1 MTSVFIE
8 GVYPM
13 NNKTKTFVRAALFA
27 AITAVATM
35 VIAIPLPGGG
45 YANLGDAVVLLSAF
59 FLPAPYAA
67 VAAGLGAGLADVL
80 LSYTLY
86 APATFVIKAL
96 MALCAGALARGKMGR
111 IVAAVLAE
119 CIMVGGY
126 FIFETA
132 LYGVAG
138 AVPALAGN
146 SVQGIVGAVAA
157 LILFHCLNPILNRK
171 EK

>member
-1 MTSVFIE
+1 
-8 GVYPM
+8 M
-13 NNKTKTFVRAALFA
+13 NTKTKTFVRAALFA
-27 AITAVATM
+27 ALTAVATM
-35 VIAIPLPGGG
+35 AIAIPLPGGG

-59 FLPAPYAA
+59 FLPGAYAA
-67 VAAGLGAGLADVL
+67 VAAGLGAAMADVL

-96 MALCAGALARGKMGR
+96 MALCAAALARGNKRR

-119 CIMVGGY
+119 CIMVAGY
-126 FIFETA
+126 FLFETV

-138 AVPALAGN
+138 AAPALAGN
-146 SVQGIVGAVAA
+146 SVQGVVGIVAA
-157 LILFHCLNPILNRK
+157 LILYHCLNPILNRK

>member
-1 MTSVFIE
+1 
-8 GVYPM
+8 
-13 NNKTKTFVRAALFA
+13 A
-27 AITAVATM
+27 
-35 VIAIPLPGGG
+35 
-45 YANLGDAVVLLSAF
+45 AF

-67 VAAGLGAGLADVL
+67 VTAGLGTAMADVL

-96 MALCAGALARGKMGR
+96 MALCAGALARGKLGR
-111 IVAAVLAE
+111 VVAAILAE

-126 FIFETA
+126 FLFETV

-157 LILFHCLNPILNRK
+157 LLLFHCLNPILNRK

>member
-1 MTSVFIE
+1 
-8 GVYPM
+8 M
-13 NNKTKTFVRAALFA
+13 NTKTKTFVRAALFA
-27 AITAVATM
+27 ALTAVATM
-35 VIAIPLPGGG
+35 AIAIPLPGGG

-80 LSYTLY
+80 LSYTIY
-86 APATFVIKAL
+86 APATFLIKAL
-96 MALCAGALARGKMGR
+96 MALCAAALARGKKRR
-111 IVAAVLAE
+111 IIAAILAE
-119 CIMVGGY
+119 CIMVAGY
-126 FIFETA
+126 FLFETV

-138 AVPALAGN
+138 AAPALAGN